1 MDAYVLAISV
11 KDSKNLPTRAK
22 NVLKRLGCETLEDVT
37 KLTPEQILRSKWAG
51 KKVLAY
57 IKLWLDSFGLTLSD
71 SNLTMPTSAGF
82 PLLNGYNLLRKR
94 IYEYFG
100 YDPEFAKVLENVG
113 DDLPIQDCTDRAWSE
128 FSSVG
133 IQFASTYRGK
143 DFTMIVSG
151 APQKKVLCIYDNAKE
166 FKTDAAK
173 GGI

>member
-11 KDSKNLPTRAK
+11 EKSKTLPTRAK

-37 KLTPEQILRSKWAG
+37 KLTPEQILRAKWAG
-51 KKVLAY
+51 TKVLSY
-57 IKLWLDSFGLTLSD
+57 IKLWLDSFGLSLSD
-71 SNLTMPTSAGF
+71 SKLTMPSSTGF

-100 YDPEFAKVLENVG
+100 YDPEFAKILVNMKA
-113 DDLPIQDCTDRAWSE
+113 DFPIEDCTDRPWSE
-128 FSSVG
+128 W
-133 IQFASTYRGK
+133 ASDVTYRGK
-143 DFTMIVSG
+143 DFTMIVTRVSDTVG
-151 APQKKVLCIYDNAKE
+151 SLCIYDNAKE

>member
-1 MDAYVLAISV
+1 MNAYVLAISV

-71 SNLTMPTSAGF
+71 SNLMPTSTGF

-100 YDPEFAKVLENVG
+100 YDPEFDRVLHNLSRE
-113 DDLPIQDCTDRAWSE
+113 ITFQDCTDRPWSE
-128 FSSVG
+128 FS
-133 IQFASTYRGK
+133 AAETYRGK
-143 DFTMIVSG
+143 DFTMIVSNTEHFG
-151 APQKKVLCIYDNAKE
+151 VLCIYDNAKE
-166 FKTDAAK
+166 FKTKAAK
-173 GGI
+173 DGI